1 MNTDMTITV
10 PTGEPG
16 EVAYFKI
23 GFEKSRFDEVLET
36 IDLLIK
42 PTDVVIAESWGI
54 WKII

>member
-1 MNTDMTITV
+1 MTITV

-36 IDLLIK
+36 IDLLVK